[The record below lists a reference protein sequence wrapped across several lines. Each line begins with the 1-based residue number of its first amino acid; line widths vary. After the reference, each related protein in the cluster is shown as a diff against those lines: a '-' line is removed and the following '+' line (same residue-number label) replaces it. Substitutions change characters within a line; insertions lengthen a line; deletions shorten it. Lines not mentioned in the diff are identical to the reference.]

1 MITLNLSAEPCWIDL
16 PHGVRLKLRPAT
28 TAIVSAA
35 QARATRLA
43 ADAAAQFGAPDDDD
57 LRRGFAFMLLVQT
70 LARHLVL
77 DWEGVDDAEG
87 RALPL
92 SAEAVE
98 RLMEHDEIAAA
109 FWEAAMRPLRAVDAE
124 GNA

>member
-1 MITLNLSAEPCWIDL
+1 MIAIDLSSEPKWADL

-43 ADAAAQFGAPDDDD
+43 IEATTELGQPDDED
-57 LRRGFAFMLLVQT
+57 LRRGFAFMLLVQS
-70 LARHLVL
+70 LARYLVIE
-77 DWEGVDDAEG
+77 WEGVCDTNG
-87 RALPL
+87 QQLPL
-92 SAEAVE
+92 SPEAID

-109 FWEAAMRPLRAVDAE
+109 FWDAAMRPLRVVDAE

>member
-1 MITLNLSAEPCWIDL
+1 MIAIDLSSEPKWVDL

-43 ADAAAQFGAPDDDD
+43 IEATTELAQPDDED
-57 LRRGFAFMLLVQT
+57 LRRGFAFMLLVQS
-70 LARHLVL
+70 LARYLVIE
-77 DWEGVDDAEG
+77 WEGVCDTNKQQ
-87 RALPL
+87 LPL
-92 SAEAVE
+92 SPEAID

-109 FWEAAMRPLRAVDAE
+109 FWDAAMRPLRVVDAE

>member
-1 MITLNLSAEPCWIDL
+1 MLTLDLSTEPRWVDL
-16 PHGVRLKLRPAT
+16 PYGVRLKLRPAS

-43 ADAAAQFGAPDDDD
+43 AEAAAEFGPPDDED

-70 LARHLVL
+70 LARPLVL
-77 DWEGVDDAEG
+77 EWEGVGDAEG
-87 RALPL
+87 RPLPL
-92 SAEAVE
+92 SAAAVE

-109 FWEAAMRPLRAVDAE
+109 FWEASMRPLRAVDAE
-124 GNA
+124 GNG